1 MGLGLQVLA
10 VALMFHRGFCQICNT
25 TIVSAQNEMTSLTT
39 PGYNGGSGSYTS
51 NLDCY
56 WVLDA
61 GADDMRILMFV
72 TYDISCPNDVFFIH
86 DGPDSS
92 STKLADGQCGK
103 ASATHFATSQRYAF
117 IRMTSDATLEKV
129 GLLVE
134 YVAAKDYSGSGCS
147 GTKQTLTA
155 TESFQY
161 LSSPSFPSQYPSDG
175 NCRWTINN
183 ALGTID
189 IDVILSDI
197 EDGDPNVCDYDNY
210 EIYDG
215 EYMCEHNTIRKV
227 CQVFEKVPAY
237 NYTSNGTSV
246 VVKFFSDS
254 SVNRRGF
261 LLRYRAIIAPTTTTT
276 TSSTTTET
284 TAAETTTTEAV
295 TTTQTTTTTAA
306 ETTTSSTA
314 TTTTTTATTAATT
327 TPAPCTTK
335 STTYIT
341 TTKAEG
347 LTINF
352 ELLLGFIGGSLLLI
366 CLTIIIVVCV
376 VTKAK
381 PPSGKTITPVQPF
394 RPYETVDKNSIRIRK
409 PSKIPK
415 QISSQSGVTQ
425 KVPPW

>member
-1 MGLGLQVLA
+1 MGFGLRYLA
-10 VALMFHRGFCQICNT
+10 VILMFNRGLCQICNS
-25 TIVSAQNEMTSLTT
+25 TIVASQNQVESVTT
-39 PGYNGGSGSYTS
+39 PGYNGGTGSYTS
-51 NLDCY
+51 NMDCY

-61 GADDMRILMFV
+61 GADDLRILMFV
-72 TYDISCPNDVFFIH
+72 TYDTSCPNDVFYIH
-86 DGPDSS
+86 DGPDGS

-103 ASATHFATSQRYAF
+103 AVATHYSTLQRYAF

-134 YVAAKDYSGSGCS
+134 YVAAKDYSGSGCG
-147 GTKQTLTA
+147 GTRQTLTA
-155 TESFQY
+155 TETFQY
-161 LSSPSFPSQYPSDG
+161 LSSPSFPSQYPSDS

-183 ALGTID
+183 ALGTVD
-189 IDVILSDI
+189 IEVVISDI
-197 EDGDPNVCDYDNY
+197 EDGDPAVCDYDHY

-227 CQVFEKVPAY
+227 CQEFQKISAY
-237 NYTSNGTSV
+237 NYTSNSSSV

-261 LLRYRAIIAPTTTTT
+261 LLRYRAIIAPTTTTPI
-276 TSSTTTET
+276 TTTVAET
-284 TAAETTTTEAV
+284 TAEATTTAETTTTS
-295 TTTQTTTTTAA
+295 TTPSTTTT
-306 ETTTSSTA
+306 ST
-314 TTTTTTATTAATT
+314 TT

-352 ELLLGFIGGSLLLI
+352 ELMLGFIGGSLLLI
-366 CLTIIIVVCV
+366 CMTIIIVVCV

-381 PPSGKTITPVQPF
+381 PPSGKHITPVQPF

-425 KVPPW
+425 KLPPW